1 MRVLFIGIGSIAQKH
16 IKAIRHIDES
26 TQLFALRSSMDAVK
40 YDGVVDIYD
49 YADIEGVNPD
59 YIIISNPTSRHYET
73 IVKLLPFRKPLFI
86 EKPIFGELGHDEVIK
101 VIVENK
107 ILTYIACDMRFLDCL
122 TWLHKY
128 MQEHCDNVRINEINV
143 YCGSYLPDWRPGTD
157 FRKCYSAIPELGG
170 GVHIDLIHDVDY
182 VYWIFGKPQN
192 HKAIFRN
199 VSSLNIRAYDYASF
213 NLEYPE
219 FSANIVL
226 NYYRR
231 DAKRYMEILFD
242 DCTWTVD
249 MLKNEITSSTGELVY
264 KSEQSGADEYEAQ
277 MRYFMGLVQSRATTS
292 MNAAEEA
299 YDVLKICL
307 NDN

>member
-1 MRVLFIGIGSIAQKH
+1 MRVLFIGIGSIAKKH
-16 IKAIRHIDES
+16 IKAIRAIDAN
-26 TQLFALRSSMDAVK
+26 TQLYALRSSRDAAK
-40 YDGVVDIYD
+40 YEGVEDIYD
-49 YADIEGVNPD
+49 YAEIEGVNPD
-59 YIIISNPTSRHYET
+59 FIIISNPTSKHYET

-86 EKPIFGELGHDEVIK
+86 EKPVFGELGHDGVIK
-101 VIVENK
+101 TIEDNK
-107 ILTYIACDMRFLDCL
+107 ILTYVACDMRFMDCL
-122 TWLHKY
+122 TWLHEY
-128 MQEHCDNVRINEINV
+128 MQEHRNNVRINEINV
-143 YCGSYLPDWRPGTD
+143 YCGSYLPEWRPGTD

-199 VSSLNIRAYDYASF
+199 VSSLNIKAFDYASF

-242 DCTWTVD
+242 DCTWIVD
-249 MLKNEITSSTGELVY
+249 MLKNEITSSTGELIY

-277 MRYFMGLVQSRATTS
+277 MRYFMGLVQSKATTS
-292 MNAAEEA
+292 MNSAEEA

-307 NDN
+307 NKQ

>member
-1 MRVLFIGIGSIAQKH
+1 MRVLFIGIGSIAKKH
-16 IKAIRHIDES
+16 IKAIRAIDANI
-26 TQLFALRSSMDAVK
+26 QLYALRSSRDAAK
-40 YDGVVDIYD
+40 YEGVEDIYD
-49 YADIEGVNPD
+49 YAEIEDVNPD
-59 YIIISNPTSRHYET
+59 FIIISNPTSKHYET

-86 EKPIFGELGHDEVIK
+86 EKPVFGELGHDGVIK
-101 VIVENK
+101 TIKDDK
-107 ILTYIACDMRFLDCL
+107 ILTYVACDMRFMDCL
-122 TWLHKY
+122 TWLHEYIQK
-128 MQEHCDNVRINEINV
+128 HRNNVRINEINV
-143 YCGSYLPDWRPGTD
+143 YCGSYLPEWRPGTD

-199 VSSLNIRAYDYASF
+199 VSSLNIRAYDYANF
-213 NLEYPE
+213 NLEYSE

-231 DAKRYMEILFD
+231 DAKRFMEILFD

-249 MLKNEITSSTGELVY
+249 MLKNEITSSKGELIY
-264 KSEQSGADEYEAQ
+264 QSEQSGADEYEAQ
-277 MRYFMGLVQSRATTS
+277 MRYFMSLVQSKATTS
-292 MNAAEEA
+292 MNSAEEA

-307 NDN
+307 NEQ

>member
-1 MRVLFIGIGSIAQKH
+1 MKIAFVGIGSIAKKH
-16 IKAIRHIDES
+16 IKAIRTIEPNAEI
-26 TQLFALRSSMDAVK
+26 FALRSSRDADK
-40 YDGVVDIYD
+40 Y
-49 YADIEGVNPD
+49 EGVKDFYSYDDFNDIAPD
-59 YIIISNPTSRHYET
+59 FIIVSNPTSKHYET
-73 IVKLLPFRKPLFI
+73 IVRLLPLCKPLFI
-86 EKPIFGELGHDEVIK
+86 EKPLFAELGHEDVIK
-101 VIVENK
+101 ELEENRV
-107 ILTYIACDMRFLDCL
+107 LTYVACDMRFQDCL
-122 TWLHKY
+122 RWLHDY
-128 MQEHCDNVRINEINV
+128 MQEHCQQVRINEINV
-143 YCGSYLPDWRPGTD
+143 YCGSYLPEWRPGTD

-192 HKAIFRN
+192 HTAIFRN
-199 VSSLNIRAYDYASF
+199 VSSLNIKAYDYASF

-231 DAKRYMEILFD
+231 DAKRFMEILFD

-249 MLKNEITSSTGELVY
+249 MLKNEITSSKGELIY

-277 MRYFMGLVQSRATTS
+277 MRYFMELVKEKTTTS
-292 MNAAEEA
+292 MNSAAEA

-307 NDN
+307 NKQ